1 MNCFGIFVVRF
12 LAATG
17 ARVSE
22 LIQIKVEH
30 VKMGHID
37 LYSKGGKL
45 RRIYIP
51 KKLQEEALMWFK
63 SKTKIRVLFF

>member
-1 MNCFGIFVVRF
+1 
-12 LAATG
+12 
-17 ARVSE
+17 
-22 LIQIKVEH
+22 
-30 VKMGHID
+30 MGHID

-63 SKTKIRVLFF
+63 SKTKIRVLFFE